1 MCSRD
6 WRYLVL
12 SAIDSMDFVW
22 IKLMKSLS
30 CWCYCPPGA
39 DTWLEAS
46 ILSTSQST
54 SVPRPTKGVSKHG
67 GWKASLW
74 THRFYTWS
82 LWLVIEYFEFK
93 SLMIFPVSCDM
104 LLWDSLLDVS
114 MIIVSQNTFYFI
126 LEEDV
131 YIFDHTWKYMTIL
144 HITYIRIVSQYHI
157 YIYVHH
163 INHHI
168 MGEVLYNTGV
178 ILYDVIYIYIVF
190 CGLSIIVSICL
201 CMVSCCVVLVL
212 FLLWLWWYCVIE
224 WHT

>member
-1 MCSRD
+1 MLLMYLNDWPIRGIRGTCWSSWWTATVLKRVWTSLSSGARISSRLLKSIRQIWQMCSRD

-12 SAIDSMDFVW
+12 SAIDSMDFLW

-82 LWLVIEYFEFK
+82 LWLV
-93 SLMIFPVSCDM
+93 
-104 LLWDSLLDVS
+104 
-114 MIIVSQNTFYFI
+114 
-126 LEEDV
+126 
-131 YIFDHTWKYMTIL
+131 
-144 HITYIRIVSQYHI
+144 
-157 YIYVHH
+157 
-163 INHHI
+163 
-168 MGEVLYNTGV
+168 
-178 ILYDVIYIYIVF
+178 
-190 CGLSIIVSICL
+190 
-201 CMVSCCVVLVL
+201 
-212 FLLWLWWYCVIE
+212 FLLNILNLIL
-224 WHT
+224 